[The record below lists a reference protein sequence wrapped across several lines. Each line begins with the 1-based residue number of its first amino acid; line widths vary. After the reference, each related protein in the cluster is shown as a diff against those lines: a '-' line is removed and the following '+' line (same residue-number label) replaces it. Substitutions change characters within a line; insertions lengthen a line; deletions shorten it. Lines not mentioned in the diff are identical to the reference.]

1 MKKLNVDRRK
11 LMQVNEMERNSEGK
25 VVYKITLPSKKV
37 DEAIERVYKDLV
49 KIVNIPGFRKGKVP
63 KKVLEVRVGKEYFQE
78 EAKKI
83 LVEESYYEAFKK
95 IEDKALSQE
104 IDNLDLTVGK
114 DFTYEIKLETI
125 PEVDIKSESYKGL
138 EIKFTPEAFS
148 DDKVEK
154 AIEDLRKRHAEQDE
168 KKDGAI
174 EKGDVAIIDFLGKV
188 DGTPF
193 EGGEG
198 KDYSLEIG
206 SKTFIDNF
214 EDQLIGLKVG
224 DKKDVKATFP
234 EDYREEKLAGKEAT
248 FEVEIKMIKEM
259 KLPEIN
265 EEFLKKVNYKTEEE
279 MKKDLEKKTKE
290 MVENNNKVGL
300 ENKLVDAAVEN
311 SKIEAPEK
319 MVEYLID
326 KQIEEIEQNMK
337 KYFPHMTINDYLKAI
352 NTTMENLRD
361 QQRDKAKKQAQAE
374 FVLKNIARIEK
385 IEATEE
391 DVKGHIEKMAEGMN
405 QKPDKLMEVIEMQG
419 NMKFVKEEVQLQK
432 TVDFLK

>member
-1 MKKLNVDRRK
+1 
-11 LMQVNEMERNSEGK
+11 MQVNEMERNSEGK

-49 KIVNIPGFRKGKVP
+49 KRVNIPGFRKGKVP

-432 TVDFLK
+432 TVDFLKENADIKPEK

>member
-1 MKKLNVDRRK
+1 
-11 LMQVNEMERNSEGK
+11 MQVDEMERSSEGK
-25 VVYKITLPSKKV
+25 VVYKITLPGKKV

-49 KIVNIPGFRKGKVP
+49 KRVNIPGFRKGKVP

-104 IDNLDLTVGK
+104 IDNLELTVGK
-114 DFTYEIKLETI
+114 DFTYEIKLDTI
-125 PEVDIKSESYKGL
+125 PEVEIKSDAYKGL
-138 EIKFTPEAFS
+138 KVNFTPEEFT
-148 DDKVEK
+148 DEKVEK
-154 AIEDLRKRHAEQDE
+154 ALEELRKKHAEQEE
-168 KKDGAI
+168 KKDGKI
-174 EKGDVAIIDFLGKV
+174 EKGDIAVIDFLGKI

-206 SKTFIDNF
+206 SRTFIDNF
-214 EDQLIGLKVG
+214 EDQLIGMKVG

-234 EDYREEKLAGKEAT
+234 KDYREEKLAGKEAT
-248 FEVEIKMIKEM
+248 FEVEIRMIKEM
-259 KLPEIN
+259 KLPEVD

-279 MKKDLEKKTKE
+279 MKKDLEKKTRE
-290 MVENNNKVGL
+290 MVENNNKFGL
-300 ENKLVDAAVEN
+300 ENKLVDAAVEAA
-311 SKIEAPEK
+311 KIEAPEK
-319 MVEYLID
+319 MVEHFID
-326 KQIEEIEQNMK
+326 RQIEDIEQNMK

-374 FVLKNIARIEK
+374 FVLKNIARIEN
-385 IEATEE
+385 IEATRE
-391 DVKGHIEKMAEGMN
+391 DIKNHVEKMAEGMN

-419 NMKFVKEEVQLQK
+419 NMKLVKEEVQLQK
-432 TVDFLK
+432 TVDFLKENADIRSEK

>member
-1 MKKLNVDRRK
+1 
-11 LMQVNEMERNSEGK
+11 MQVNEMERNSEGK
-25 VVYKITLPSKKV
+25 VVYKITLPSNKV

-49 KIVNIPGFRKGKVP
+49 KRVNIPGFRKGKVP

-104 IDNLDLTVGK
+104 IDNLELTVGK
-114 DFTYEIKLETI
+114 DFTYEIKLDTI

-138 EIKFTPEAFS
+138 KIKFTPEAFS

-154 AIEDLRKRHAEQDE
+154 AIEDLKKRHAEQEE

-214 EDQLIGLKVG
+214 EDQLIGMKVG

-259 KLPEIN
+259 KLPEID
-265 EEFLKKVNYKTEEE
+265 EDFLKKVNYKTEEE
-279 MKKDLEKKTKE
+279 MKKDLEKKTKD

-300 ENKLVDAAVEN
+300 ENKLVDAAVE
-311 SKIEAPEK
+311 KAGIEAPDN

-385 IEATEE
+385 IEANED
-391 DVKGHIEKMAEGMN
+391 DVKTHIEKMAQGMN

-432 TVDFLK
+432 TVDFLKENADIKPEK